1 LAKHDYYETLGINK
15 AATPDEIKKAYRKS
29 ALRYHPDRVAPEK
42 KKESEEKFKEISE
55 AYEILSDSN
64 KKATYDQFGH
74 DGLKGAFGR
83 GGFGWQDFT
92 HYGDFEDIF
101 SGHLGDLLRGFG
113 INGDL
118 FGTGRG
124 RSRRT
129 GPRRGRNVEYELE
142 IEFTEAALGAE
153 KSVEISRYDTCSTCK
168 GSGAKPGEKQKKCS
182 YCNGNG
188 KVQQEIKVMGHSL
201 GITMS
206 TCPKCYGEGNII
218 DKPCPKCTGKGR
230 IEIAKKIKVKVPA
243 GVDNGIRLRVSHEGD
258 AGEKGG
264 PRGDLYVVIYV
275 KEHSFFKRHNNDIYC
290 GIKISF
296 TQAVFGAEVSVPTVD
311 GKVKMKIPQ
320 GTQSGKVFRL
330 RGKGVPDL
338 LSGYG
343 KGDQLVRVSV
353 DVPQRLTEEQKRL
366 LKEFAGT
373 LGEKTPQKKGLMDKV
388 KKAFK

>member
-1 LAKHDYYETLGINK
+1 MAKRDYYVILGIGKN
-15 AATPDEIKKAYRKS
+15 ATADEIKKAYRKS
-29 ALRYHPDRVAPEK
+29 ALKHHPDRVAPEK

-83 GGFGWQDFT
+83 GGFSWQDFT

-101 SGHLGDLLRGFG
+101 SGLGDLLRGFG

-124 RSRRT
+124 RSGRT
-129 GPRRGRNVEYELE
+129 GPRRGGDIEYELE
-142 IEFTEAALGAE
+142 IEFTEAALGTE
-153 KSVEISRYDTCSTCK
+153 KTVEISRYDTCSACK
-168 GSGAKPGEKQKKCS
+168 GSGAKPGTKDIGCPTCDGRGQINRVSGFFSISQTCNACGGAGRVIKTPCEKCS
-182 YCNGNG
+182 GRG
-188 KVQQEIKVMGHSL
+188 KVRVA
-201 GITMS
+201 
-206 TCPKCYGEGNII
+206 
-218 DKPCPKCTGKGR
+218 R
-230 IEIAKKIKVKVPA
+230 KINVKVPA
-243 GVDNGIRLRVSHEGD
+243 GVDNGIRLRVSHEGN
-258 AGEKGG
+258 AGERGG

-275 KEHSFFKRHNNDIYC
+275 KEHHLFKRHNNDIYC
-290 GIKISF
+290 DAKISF
-296 TQAVFGAEVSVPTVD
+296 TQAVFGSEVDVPTVD
-311 GKVKMKIPQ
+311 GKVKMKVPQ

-338 LSGYG
+338 LSGSG
-343 KGDQLVRVSV
+343 KGDQLVRVTV

-366 LKEFAGT
+366 LKEFAHT
-373 LGEKTPQKKGLMDKV
+373 LGEKATQKGFMDKV